1 MKKTIMAIT
10 TAAMIL
16 SNVSGVYAATVNNS
30 NKSIY
35 CLNSMNLLQSKLN
48 SIKNNCTVSNF
59 YCWEDNT
66 FKFNCNINSN
76 CNNNGSGDTTTPD
89 TEKPESTPEV
99 TPEEKPESTPE
110 SVPEEKPD
118 TTPEVTPEQK
128 PDTTPEVTPEEKP
141 ETAPD
146 NNNGNTENDTQKP
159 DDNTTKPE
167 DNNNNSQGNVSLS
180 AFEQE
185 VLDLVNKERA
195 AYGLSA
201 LQADSK
207 VQAAAKIRAN
217 EILKSFSHT
226 RPDGRAFSTALN
238 EAGATYSGA
247 GENIAKGQRTPE
259 EVVNA
264 WMNSAGHRAN
274 ILNSK
279 YKYLGV
285 GCVKSGSSS
294 YAWTQIFTY

>member
-16 SNVSGVYAATVNNS
+16 SNVSGVYAATASYS
-30 NKSIY
+30 NKNIY
-35 CLNSMNLLQSKLN
+35 YLNSMNLLQSKLN
-48 SIKNNCTVSNF
+48 SIKNNCTVSSL

-76 CNNNGSGDTTTPD
+76 CNNGNSGGTEVPD
-89 TEKPESTPEV
+89 TEKPNTTPEV
-99 TPEEKPESTPE
+99 K
-110 SVPEEKPD
+110 PEEKPD
-118 TTPEVTPEQK
+118 TTPETK
-128 PDTTPEVTPEEKP
+128 
-141 ETAPD
+141 PD
-146 NNNGNTENDTQKP
+146 NNGNIENDTQKP
-159 DDNTTKPE
+159 NDNTTKPE
-167 DNNNNSQGNVSLS
+167 DNNNTQGNVSLS

-195 AYGLSA
+195 SYGLSA
-201 LQADSK
+201 LQADSR
-207 VQAAAKIRAN
+207 VQAAAKVRAN

-238 EAGATYSGA
+238 ESGAKYSGA

-279 YKYLGV
+279 YKYIGV

>member
-10 TAAMIL
+10 AAAMVL
-16 SNVSGVYAATVNNS
+16 SNVSGVYAATANNT

-35 CLNSMNLLQSKLN
+35 CLNSVNLLQSKLN
-48 SIKNNCTVSNF
+48 SLKNNCTVSNL
-59 YCWEDNT
+59 YCLEDNT

-76 CNNNGSGDTTTPD
+76 CNDNNSENTT
-89 TEKPESTPEV
+89 
-99 TPEEKPESTPE
+99 TPEEKPESKPE
-110 SVPEEKPD
+110 TKPEEKPD
-118 TTPEVTPEQK
+118 TTPEIKPEEK
-128 PDTTPEVTPEEKP
+128 PDTT
-141 ETAPD
+141 PD
-146 NNNGNTENDTQKP
+146 NNNGNTGNGTQKP

-167 DNNNNSQGNVSLS
+167 NGGGNSQGSVSLS

-207 VQAAAKIRAN
+207 VQAAAKTRAN

>member
-10 TAAMIL
+10 TTAMIL
-16 SNVSGVYAATVNNS
+16 SSVSSAFAANLNNS
-30 NKSIY
+30 NGIY
-35 CLNSMNLLQSKLN
+35 SLNSVNFLQSKLN
-48 SIKNNCTVSNF
+48 SIKNSCTVSNW
-59 YCWEDNT
+59 YCWEDNC
-66 FKFNCNINSN
+66 FKFNCNVNSN
-76 CNNNGSGDTTTPD
+76 CNNNGSGNTTTPD
-89 TEKPESTPEV
+89 TEKPETTPEI

-110 SVPEEKPD
+110 TKPEEKPD
-118 TTPEVTPEQK
+118 TTPETS
-128 PDTTPEVTPEEKP
+128 PEVKPEEKP
-141 ETAPD
+141 ETTPD
-146 NNNGNTENDTQKP
+146 NNGNTENDTQKP

-167 DNNNNSQGNVSLS
+167 DNNNSQGNVSLS

-207 VQAAAKIRAN
+207 VQAAAKTRAN

-264 WMNSAGHRAN
+264 WMNSEGHRAN

>member
-10 TAAMIL
+10 AAAMVL
-16 SNVSGVYAATVNNS
+16 SNVSGVYAATANNS
-30 NKSIY
+30 NKNIY
-35 CLNSMNLLQSKLN
+35 CLNSVNLLQSKLN
-48 SIKNNCTVSNF
+48 SIKNNCTVSNL

-76 CNNNGSGDTTTPD
+76 CNDNNSGSTTTPD
-89 TEKPESTPEV
+89 TEKPES
-99 TPEEKPESTPE
+99 KPETK
-110 SVPEEKPD
+110 PEEKPD
-118 TTPEVTPEQK
+118 TTPETK
-128 PDTTPEVTPEEKP
+128 PEEKP
-141 ETAPD
+141 ETTPEEKPDTTPD

-167 DNNNNSQGNVSLS
+167 NGGGNSQGSVSLS

-207 VQAAAKIRAN
+207 VQAAAKTRAN

>member
-10 TAAMIL
+10 AAAMVL
-16 SNVSGVYAATVNNS
+16 SNVSGVYAATANNL

-35 CLNSMNLLQSKLN
+35 CLNSVNLLQSKLN
-48 SIKNNCTVSNF
+48 SLKNNCTVSNL
-59 YCWEDNT
+59 YCLEDNT

-76 CNNNGSGDTTTPD
+76 CNDNNSGNTT
-89 TEKPESTPEV
+89 
-99 TPEEKPESTPE
+99 TPEEKPENKPE
-110 SVPEEKPD
+110 TKPEEKPD
-118 TTPEVTPEQK
+118 TTPETKPEEK
-128 PDTTPEVTPEEKP
+128 PDTTPETKPEEKP
-141 ETAPD
+141 DTTPEIKPEEKPDTTPD
-146 NNNGNTENDTQKP
+146 NNNGNTGNDTQKP

-167 DNNNNSQGNVSLS
+167 NGGGNSQGSVSLS

-207 VQAAAKIRAN
+207 VQAAAKTRAN

>member
-10 TAAMIL
+10 AAAMVL
-16 SNVSGVYAATVNNS
+16 SNVSGVYAATANNL

-35 CLNSMNLLQSKLN
+35 CLNSVNLLQSKIN
-48 SIKNNCTVSNF
+48 SLKNNCTVSNL
-59 YCWEDNT
+59 YCLEDNT

-76 CNNNGSGDTTTPD
+76 CNDNNSGNTT
-89 TEKPESTPEV
+89 
-99 TPEEKPESTPE
+99 TPEEKPESKPETKPEEKPDITPE
-110 SVPEEKPD
+110 IKPEEKPD
-118 TTPEVTPEQK
+118 TTP
-128 PDTTPEVTPEEKP
+128 
-141 ETAPD
+141 D
-146 NNNGNTENDTQKP
+146 NNNGNTGNGTQKP

-167 DNNNNSQGNVSLS
+167 NGGGNSQGSVSLS

-207 VQAAAKIRAN
+207 VQAAAKTRAN

-226 RPDGRAFSTALN
+226 RPDGRAFSTSLN

>member
-10 TAAMIL
+10 AAAMVL
-16 SNVSGVYAATVNNS
+16 SNVSGVYAATANNT

-35 CLNSMNLLQSKLN
+35 CLNSVNLLQSKLN
-48 SIKNNCTVSNF
+48 SLKNNCTVSNL
-59 YCWEDNT
+59 YCLEDNT

-76 CNNNGSGDTTTPD
+76 CNDNNSENTT
-89 TEKPESTPEV
+89 
-99 TPEEKPESTPE
+99 TPEEKPESKPE
-110 SVPEEKPD
+110 TKPEEKPD
-118 TTPEVTPEQK
+118 TTPEIKPEEK
-128 PDTTPEVTPEEKP
+128 PDTT
-141 ETAPD
+141 PD
-146 NNNGNTENDTQKP
+146 NNNGNTGNGTQKP

-167 DNNNNSQGNVSLS
+167 NGGGNSQGSVSLS

-207 VQAAAKIRAN
+207 VQAAAKTRAN

-264 WMNSAGHRAN
+264 WMNSPGHRAN

>member
-10 TAAMIL
+10 TVAMVL
-16 SNVSGVYAATVNNS
+16 TSVNGVYAASLKNN
-30 NKSIY
+30 NNSIY
-35 CLNSMNLLQSKLN
+35 CLNSSNLLQSKLN
-48 SIKNNCTVSNF
+48 SIKNNCTVSNL

-76 CNNNGSGDTTTPD
+76 CNDNNSGSTTTPD
-89 TEKPESTPEV
+89 TEKPES
-99 TPEEKPESTPE
+99 KPETK
-110 SVPEEKPD
+110 PEEKPD
-118 TTPEVTPEQK
+118 TTPETKPEEK
-128 PDTTPEVTPEEKP
+128 PDTTPETTPEEKP
-141 ETAPD
+141 DTTPD
-146 NNNGNTENDTQKP
+146 NNNGNTGNDTQKP

-167 DNNNNSQGNVSLS
+167 NGGNNSQGSVSLS

-207 VQAAAKIRAN
+207 VQEAAEIRAN